1 MDNIIIALRTSQMLR
16 RWLEALDKA
25 LGGNELI
32 YAFSPITMI
41 SPAGYLAVSYFRNRA
56 MTEDIDAII
65 DPEYASDEELLRM
78 MHTVMVEVGR
88 DLNFGEHWINDSVAL
103 LLTQPARKSLFS
115 DAEKQNIVL
124 WSVGLGDKSPAS
136 LRQAPTSQNFT
147 DTEDVMVILNT
158 LINQNNGPLERDAI
172 QRLNRN
178 GLDIVIADR
187 VLDQVAEVY
196 GKRYGNSPFAKT
208 KN

>member
-1 MDNIIIALRTSQMLR
+1 
-16 RWLEALDKA
+16 
-25 LGGNELI
+25 
-32 YAFSPITMI
+32 MI

-124 WSVGLGDKSPAS
+124 WSGEH
-136 LRQAPTSQNFT
+136 LRVLAA
-147 DTEDVMVILNT
+147 
-158 LINQNNGPLERDAI
+158 PLEW
-172 QRLNRN
+172 
-178 GLDIVIADR
+178 GLETNLR
-187 VLDQVAEVY
+187 HL
-196 GKRYGNSPFAKT
+196 FARPRHHKISLIL
-208 KN
+208 KMLWLF

>member
-1 MDNIIIALRTSQMLR
+1 
-16 RWLEALDKA
+16 
-25 LGGNELI
+25 
-32 YAFSPITMI
+32 
-41 SPAGYLAVSYFRNRA
+41 

-124 WSVGLGDKSPAS
+124 WS
-136 LRQAPTSQNFT
+136 
-147 DTEDVMVILNT
+147 
-158 LINQNNGPLERDAI
+158 ERDAI